1 MRERTKHIN
10 IISIRI
16 YKCMHKQYSSST
28 AFSTWKNWEATTKL
42 AIQLQNNILDFYG
55 QNSTIGHYLL
65 AVIMILAIP
74 WPIIPQKN
82 PTEPYMTPCNLNS
95 FDLKPVQTTWQLI
108 IKKRKQ
114 GSGPAIITKHQPRL
128 RIECNLPM

>member
-1 MRERTKHIN
+1 MEQECLHLIFYAPEQGTRVSTVGIKSDNIWIIN
-10 IISIRI
+10 ISEGENKTYKHNI
-16 YKCMHKQYSSST
+16 YKSGSTGFNKQQ
-28 AFSTWKNWEATTKL
+28 NWEATTKL

-95 FDLKPVQTTWQLI
+95 LVSKLVQTN
-108 IKKRKQ
+108 
-114 GSGPAIITKHQPRL
+114 GSGPA
-128 RIECNLPM
+128 N